1 VSRYAREA
9 EQQSER
15 ANANLCFPFRCS
27 TSLLFHS
34 YPRQAKSSNGEPLG
48 IVAAGFTD
56 QTAVP
61 TSTNIKALKG
71 TKCQYNT

>member
-1 VSRYAREA
+1 MQEKQNSNLK
-9 EQQSER
+9 EQTLKSPT
-15 ANANLCFPFRCS
+15 LCFPFRCS